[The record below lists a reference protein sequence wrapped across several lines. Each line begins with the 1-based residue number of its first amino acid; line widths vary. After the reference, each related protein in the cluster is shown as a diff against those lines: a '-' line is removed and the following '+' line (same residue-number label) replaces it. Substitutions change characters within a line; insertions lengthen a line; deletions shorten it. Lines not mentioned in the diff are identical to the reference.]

1 MAILMGLI
9 SALCWGSTDFLAGQV
24 ARKVGVAKSLFYSQL
39 FGFFVLSLLLFF
51 YFEMSFVN
59 ASFLQL
65 TICVV
70 ASVCNLMAMVFL
82 LKALSIGKASIVA
95 PIVSLYGAVTTILS
109 LINGKPMTSLVL
121 FSLFICV
128 VGACLTS
135 IPKSKD
141 GQRESSGSIFFALLS
156 SLMFGLGFWLQGEF
170 AVKDLGVINALWV
183 YYLTAV
189 VLLFLTLLQKGN
201 LSLPPI
207 SIIALVFSI
216 SFFSL
221 IGFASLAYGS
231 ATGHVAVVTVLSS
244 LASGVTALLGFFIR
258 GERLSQIQWM
268 GIVIIIVGVIL
279 LKL

>member
-59 ASFLQL
+59 ASFFQL

-109 LINGKPMTSLVL
+109 LINGKPMTALVL

-128 VGACLTS
+128 AGACLTS

-141 GQRESSGSIFFALLS
+141 GQRESSSSIFFALLS

-170 AVKDLGVINALWV
+170 AVRDLGVINALWV

-189 VLLFLTLLQKGN
+189 VVLFLTLLKKGN

-258 GERLSQIQWM
+258 GERLSRIQWI
-268 GIVIIIVGVIL
+268 GIVIIIAGVIL

>member
-9 SALCWGSTDFLAGQV
+9 SALCWGSTDFLAGQA
-24 ARKVGVAKSLFYSQL
+24 ARKIGVAKALFYSQL
-39 FGFFVLSLLLFF
+39 FGFSVLSLLLFF
-51 YFEMSFVN
+51 YFKMSFVN
-59 ASFLQL
+59 VGFFQL
-65 TICVV
+65 TICVI

-95 PIVSLYGAVTTILS
+95 PIVSLYGAVTTLLS
-109 LINGKPMTSLVL
+109 LISGKPITVLVL

-135 IPKSKD
+135 VPKSKD
-141 GQRESSGSIFFALLS
+141 GQRESSGSILFALLS

-170 AVKDLGVINALWV
+170 AVRDLGVINALWI
-183 YYLTAV
+183 YYLTAI
-189 VLLFLTLLQKGN
+189 VLLFLTLLKSGN
-201 LSLPPI
+201 LSLPPV
-207 SIIALVFSI
+207 SMIALVFLI

-231 ATGHVAVVTVLSS
+231 ATGHVAIVTVLSS

-258 GERLSQIQWM
+258 GERLSRIQWM
-268 GIVIIIVGVIL
+268 GIIIIIAGVIL
-279 LKL
+279 LKV